1 MRRADRIG
9 REAGVRPT
17 IGLINPSVEGDYG
30 LAVWS
35 GVLDGARERDSGLVC
50 FVGRALAR
58 PGQPEAHEN
67 VVYELVGPS
76 RVDGLVV
83 SGGELG
89 HLVRL
94 DDVVNFCHRF
104 RPLPIVIVGLVMEGI
119 PSITVDNRA
128 GVIEAMRHLVEE
140 HGYRRIAFIRGPE
153 GSEGARVR
161 YLAYVEALEEFGIR
175 YKPELIVSGRFTRQ
189 SGAEAVRV
197 LLDERQVRPE
207 AIFAADDSM
216 AIGAMEVL
224 QERGV
229 RVPQD
234 VALVGFDDF
243 AESANMMPPLT
254 TIRQPVYEMGR
265 RASEMLL
272 SMLRGERVAEQ
283 VTLPARL
290 VIRQSC
296 GCTLREVAQVNVGEV
311 RAAGVPLAAGWPTVR
326 ERVLSDMEPEL
337 KAQEAWP
344 DREMAEQLLDAFAA
358 EMFKGEE
365 GVFVSTLEEG
375 LYHPPGRQADVRTWL
390 SMLALLRRHSLPYL
404 VDDHVALVRADALWD
419 QAQVLVGEVGRRLE
433 AANRLRVDSYADTM
447 RRIGRQLISIFDVER
462 LMDGVFYGAPQLGI
476 RGAYVALYEEEPQLP
491 SRWSRL
497 ILGFDGTDRYDVG
510 TEGRAFL
517 SRRLLP
523 DDMWPG
529 DRAFSFVIRPL
540 HFDENQLGFATFEA
554 EPSVGW
560 ACEALSRQISSALRG
575 ALLLKE
581 RARSEAE
588 LQRRAL
594 QLQTAAEVAR
604 VAGSL
609 LDPDELVVR
618 AVNLIRERFDLY
630 YVGLFLVDERGEWTD
645 TPGRWAVLRAG
656 TGEAGRLMLLRGH
669 KLEVGGASMIGQCV
683 ARGEARIA
691 LDVGEEAVRFDNPL
705 LPDTRSELALPLI
718 SRGRVIGALTIQ
730 SVQEAAFSE
739 ADITVLQLMA
749 DQLAN
754 AIQNARL
761 FTEVQKSAQRVRA
774 LYETTR
780 ALSSTLDEEELM
792 RSILDNIYRRMECE
806 YVIVSLVDEEAG
818 MMESRHGIW
827 RGEYDAF
834 PEWIQMARYSLDEND
849 ILVDV
854 YRTGRTEIISG
865 WDDRFN
871 REIYE
876 RFGHERLLRIFMP
889 IRARGKVIGVVEVGY
904 DRYEKGRVEGEEVE
918 LLAAFVDQAAVA
930 MENARLFR
938 EAQLRTEELAVLNQV
953 SQKLAAHISVR
964 DMMEA
969 VYQGA
974 SRLLDAANF
983 FVALYDPKRDEL
995 RFVFDTT
1002 EEERDRFQVLPA
1014 DQGVVGYIVRN
1025 RTSVLIRD
1033 DAHRRLAEMGVDVVG
1048 VPARSWL
1055 GVPIMLGDQV
1065 LGVMGVQHYKR
1076 PYAYTERD
1084 RDLLSSLAGQLAI
1097 ALQSARLFEEV
1108 QARAERERAIREVS
1122 DQMQQAV
1129 DLESLMRITAEG
1141 LRRALRGSRAYVYM
1155 GTAGSDA
1162 GWDTVQGSVDDTK
1175 GGS

>member
-1 MRRADRIG
+1 MRRAEGIG
-9 REAGVRPT
+9 NRTGRRPT
-17 IGLINPSVEGDYG
+17 IGCVNPSVEGDYG
-30 LAVWS
+30 LEVW
-35 GVLDGARERDSGLVC
+35 GGALDVLREREGNLIC
-50 FVGRALAR
+50 FVGRALAH

-67 VVYELVGPS
+67 VIYELVGPG
-76 RVDGLVV
+76 RVDGLIV
-83 SGGELG
+83 SSGELG
-89 HLVRL
+89 HLLRQE
-94 DDVVNFCHRF
+94 DVASFCRRF
-104 RPLPIVIVGLVMEGI
+104 RPLPVVSVGLALGDI
-119 PSITVDNRA
+119 PSVTVDNRA
-128 GVIEAMRHLVEE
+128 GVMEAMHHLVEV

-161 YLAYVEALEEFGIR
+161 YLAYVEALEELGIDFD
-175 YKPELIVSGRFTRQ
+175 PDLVLPGRFTRQ

-197 LLDERQVRPE
+197 LLDERGVRPE

-216 AIGAMEVL
+216 AAGALEAL
-224 QERGV
+224 HERGI
-229 RVPQD
+229 RVPQEI
-234 VALVGFDDF
+234 ALVGFDDF
-243 AESANMMPPLT
+243 AESANLMPPLT
-254 TIRQPVYEMGR
+254 TVRQPVYEMGR
-265 RASEMLL
+265 QAAEMLL
-272 SMLRGERVAEQ
+272 ARLRGERVAGR

-290 VIRQSC
+290 VVRQSC
-296 GCTLREVAQVNVGEV
+296 GCVLREVAQVDVGTV
-311 RAAGVPLAAGWPTVR
+311 RPAGEPLAAGWPAVR
-326 ERVLSDMEPEL
+326 ERVLAAMESSFEVREP
-337 KAQEAWP
+337 WP
-344 DREMAEQLLDAFAA
+344 GRVATERLLDAFAA
-358 EMFKGEE
+358 ELLQDQRGSFLAA
-365 GVFVSTLEEG
+365 LEEE
-375 LYHPPGRQADVRTWL
+375 LYRPPEGGIDIHPWL
-390 SMLALLRRHSLPYL
+390 ALLALLRQHSLPYL
-404 VDDHVALVRADALWD
+404 VGDSAALVRADALWD

-433 AANRLRVDSYADTM
+433 AARRLRMDSYAALM
-447 RRIGRQLISIFDVER
+447 RRVGQQLIATFDIEQ
-462 LMDGVFYGAPQLGI
+462 LMDVVAQELPGLGVQ
-476 RGAYVALYEEEPQLP
+476 GAYVALYEEEPRLP

-497 ILGFDGTDRYDVG
+497 VLGFSGEHRHDVG
-510 TEGRAFL
+510 AEGRLFL
-517 SRRLLP
+517 SQRLLP
-523 DDMWPG
+523 DELWPA
-529 DRAFSFVIRPL
+529 DRTYSMVVKPL
-540 HFDENQLGFATFEA
+540 RFGAEQLGFVVFEA
-554 EPSVGW
+554 DPEVGR
-560 ACEALSRQISSALRG
+560 ACEALARQISSALRG
-575 ALLLKE
+575 ALLLQE
-581 RARSEAE
+581 RERSAAE
-588 LQRRAL
+588 LSQRAL

-609 LDPDELVVR
+609 LDPEELVVR
-618 AVNLIRERFDLY
+618 AVNLIRDRFDLY

-761 FTEVQKSAQRVRA
+761 FADLQESAQRVRS
-774 LYETTR
+774 LYEITR

-792 RSILDNIYRRMECE
+792 RFILDSIYRQMGCE

-834 PEWIQMARYSLDEND
+834 PEWIQMARYSLDEPD

-854 YRTGRTEIISG
+854 YHSGRTEIISG

-889 IRARGKVIGVVEVGY
+889 IRARGKTIGVVEVGY

-930 MENARLFR
+930 LENARLFR
-938 EAQLRTEELAVLNQV
+938 EARMRTEELAVLNEV
-953 SQKLAAHISVR
+953 SRKLAAHISIHE
-964 DMMEA
+964 MMET

-983 FVALYDPKRDEL
+983 FVALYDPDRDEL
-995 RFVFDTT
+995 QFVFDAS
-1002 EEERDRFQVLPA
+1002 EEEQDRFQVLPA
-1014 DQGVVGYIVRN
+1014 DRGLVGYIVRN
-1025 RTSVLIRD
+1025 RTSVLIKD
-1033 DAHRRLAEMGVDVVG
+1033 DLLRRLAEMGIETVG
-1048 VPARSWL
+1048 VPAQSWL
-1055 GVPIMLGDQV
+1055 GVPIVLGDQV
-1065 LGVMGVQHYKR
+1065 LGVMGVQHYDR

-1084 RDLLSSLAGQLAI
+1084 RDLLGSLAGQLAI

-1108 QARAERERAIREVS
+1108 QARAERERLIREVS
-1122 DQMQQAV
+1122 DQMQRAV

-1141 LRRALRGSRAYVYM
+1141 LRRALKGSRAYVYM
-1155 GTAGSDA
+1155 GTADVASD
-1162 GWDTVQGSVDDTK
+1162 GVVNDRLGK
-1175 GGS
+1175 GGV